1 VDEPVAAAGQG
12 EDGAANPPEDPDS
25 KVSQPAPAKATKSK
39 SSIVSFDFG
48 SMHFLPAGAFL
59 FKL

>member
-1 VDEPVAAAGQG
+1 VDEPAAAAGQG
-12 EDGAANPPEDPDS
+12 EDGALNAPGEPDS

-39 SSIVSFDFG
+39 SSIVSFDFD
-48 SMHFLPAGAFL
+48 SMHFLPARAFL